1 MEVYYINIEK
11 EKTITIGIKQHFV
24 ECYVIFREK
33 YGRTFPVHAETTVI
47 LY

>member
-11 EKTITIGIKQHFV
+11 EKTITIGIKTTFLSNV
-24 ECYVIFREK
+24 VIFREK
-33 YGRTFPVHAETTVI
+33 YGRTFPVDAETTVI